1 MDIAGQTINSSA
13 YMRIGIDDTDSPAGM
28 CTTYLGAVL
37 AGRLAAAGMTVHTAL
52 LVRLNPN
59 VIHKT
64 RGNAAICL
72 EVDGDPEV
80 AFSLSCAIVS
90 ELADLACAETNP
102 GVVVTDT
109 AIPAAFYRKAVRDFC
124 TIPEAVTLLQEAG
137 ARFRGYKNCRGLI
150 GAAAA
155 AACPPED
162 STYEVLVYRE
172 PGRWGTVRSVDR
184 ESLFAAEQATYPH
197 TWDSVDAANDVV
209 VCVPHTPDPVLFG
222 IRGESRA
229 WVLRARELVRSEEP
243 AREQVF
249 STNQGT
255 DAHLVP
261 GTIGSL
267 REGISYILPGIV
279 GSEPD
284 TGRGGHVSFLLSGAG
299 ATVRCMAYEPTKG
312 FRDTV
317 RMLAPGD
324 DLVVAGSYKE
334 GSINLEK
341 IQVRTVA
348 PRVERRPPV
357 CPACRKR
364 MTSAGTGKGY
374 KCRTC
379 HAREREPD
387 LVPVLRALVPG
398 WYEVP
403 PSARRHLARPLCRG
417 VPDSAEYGIP

>member
-37 AGRLAAAGMTVHTAL
+37 AGRLAAAGMTVHGAV

-72 EVDGDPEV
+72 DVDGDPET
-80 AFSLSCAIVS
+80 AFTLSCAIVS
-90 ELADLACAETNP
+90 ELADLSCAETNP

-109 AIPAAFYRKAVRDFC
+109 ALPAGFYRKAVRDFC
-124 TIPEAVTLLQEAG
+124 TIPEAITLLRDAG
-137 ARFRGYKNCRGLI
+137 AWFRGYKNCRGLI

-155 AACPPED
+155 AASSFEET
-162 STYEVLVYRE
+162 TYEVLVYRE
-172 PGRWGTVRSVDR
+172 LGRWGTVREVDR
-184 ESLFAAEQATYPH
+184 ESLFAAERATYPH
-197 TWDSVDAANDVV
+197 TWDSVDAENDVV

-222 IRGESRA
+222 IRGESPA
-229 WVLRARELVRSEEP
+229 WVLRARALVRSEGP
-243 AREQVF
+243 ALEQVF
-249 STNQGT
+249 RTNQGT

-267 REGISYILPGIV
+267 REGLSYLLSGTVASVPV
-279 GSEPD
+279 
-284 TGRGGHVSFLLSGAG
+284 TGRGGHVSFLLSAAD

-324 DLVVAGSYKE
+324 ELVAAGSSKE

-341 IQVRTVA
+341 LQVRTVA

-364 MTSAGTGKGY
+364 MTSAGAGKGY

-379 HAREREPD
+379 RAREPEPD
-387 LVPVLRALVPG
+387 LVPVPRALVPG

-417 VPDSAEYGIP
+417 VPDTGVYGIP